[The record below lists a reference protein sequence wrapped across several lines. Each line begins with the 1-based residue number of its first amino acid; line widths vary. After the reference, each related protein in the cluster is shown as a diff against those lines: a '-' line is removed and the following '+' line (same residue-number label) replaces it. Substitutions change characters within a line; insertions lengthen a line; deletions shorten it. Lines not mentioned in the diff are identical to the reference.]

1 MAIFLKALMAGIAI
15 SVPIGPINMV
25 CIKQTIRLGLTGF
38 LVVAMASGIAN
49 VVLSGL
55 AATGSVAIVQYLT
68 HYQKALHVFG
78 GVVLIGFG
86 VRELV
91 KGKSE
96 YHFVDSPDLKR
107 LFLQVISI
115 AFSNP
120 MTILGYMS
128 LMIELAG
135 NTAQAGMILS
145 VVAGL
150 TLASVVWRVC
160 LGSLVLRIKGALVL
174 DYIRYLRI
182 VCPLCFFYFGVSSIL
197 RVF

>member
-1 MAIFLKALMAGIAI
+1 M
-15 SVPIGPINMV
+15 PIGPINMV
-25 CIKQTIRLGLTGF
+25 CIKQTIRLGLSGF
-38 LVVAMASGIAN
+38 LIVAMASGIAN

-96 YHFVDSPDLKR
+96 YQIVDSPDLKR

-160 LGSLVLRIKGALVL
+160 LGSLVLGSGVHWFWTTYVICVL
-174 DYIRYLRI
+174 FVHSAFFTS
-182 VCPLCFFYFGVSSIL
+182 VCRQFF
-197 RVF
+197 VFSDQTD